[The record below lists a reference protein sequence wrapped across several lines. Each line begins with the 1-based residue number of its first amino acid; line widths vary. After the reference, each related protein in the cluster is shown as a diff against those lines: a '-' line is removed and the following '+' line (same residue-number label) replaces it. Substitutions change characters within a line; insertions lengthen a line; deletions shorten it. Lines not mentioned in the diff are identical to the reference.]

1 LPFRYRIPA
10 GPYWATRELLPS
22 LPWRNHHPFP
32 NYSLLLELA
41 LAFEQHHHLLVMEIG
56 GGAQTIATV
65 QLPTYSS
72 TISKLLELITCL
84 ILSLIIFEIRASM
97 ILPQLWTYWRNWHLE
112 KTEHSYF
119 QLPQR
124 FLCCFRPADLDLMPN
139 HFLLPMSPR

>member
-1 LPFRYRIPA
+1 
-10 GPYWATRELLPS
+10 LLPS

-97 ILPQLWTYWRNWHLE
+97 ILPQLWTY
-112 KTEHSYF
+112 
-119 QLPQR
+119 
-124 FLCCFRPADLDLMPN
+124 
-139 HFLLPMSPR
+139 